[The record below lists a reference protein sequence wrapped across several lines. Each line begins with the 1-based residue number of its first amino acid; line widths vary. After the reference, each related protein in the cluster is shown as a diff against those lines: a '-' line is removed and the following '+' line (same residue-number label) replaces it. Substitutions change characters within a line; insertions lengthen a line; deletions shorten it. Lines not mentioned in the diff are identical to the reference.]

1 MVFGALLIILDENQP
16 LLTWL
21 EANRVPIVLVERLDL
36 IHLFGLELKI
46 LIEFIKLLAVLIEE
60 RKVAEGR
67 PQLEL
72 MHLVRRLHLVF
83 LSLVVVFLVH
93 GQDDLADEVRRFID
107 LRFISVRNLRWP
119 VQIDGKLS

>member
-21 EANRVPIVLVERLDL
+21 EANRVPVVLVERLDL

-107 LRFISVRNLRWP
+107 LRFISV
-119 VQIDGKLS
+119 